1 MKYYTWEELDQLVHS
16 KSPYEADA
24 LCAYLPA
31 YCYYIG
37 FIEACRTVV
46 EVPQE
51 EEITSTED
59 PKLLPYIQALYKKIE
74 LLPDYVEE
82 EEEQPLLPLSTL
94 VSDISLS
101 PLNGPSPVMG

>member
-37 FIEACRTVV
+37 TIEACRTVV

-74 LLPDYVEE
+74 PLPDYIKEE
-82 EEEQPLLPLSTL
+82 ETSPPPLTIPS
-94 VSDISLS
+94 SDISLS
-101 PLNGPSPVMG
+101 PSDGPSPVTG